1 MNEANTLYVTLDGP
15 VDEQNV
21 AQMLQQLDPVL
32 STSSGIEYL
41 YLVINTPGGG
51 VNAGITLYNY
61 LRGLP
66 VKVITHNI
74 GQVDSIGNVIFL
86 AGDERYAAPATSFL
100 FHGVAFGGNGSF
112 SFSLAHLEERLS
124 QVKQD
129 EKRIETIVKDRTE
142 LGPRKLASFFRSG
155 RSISPDE
162 ALGFKIIDEVRLL
175 SIPDNAQ
182 RAVINT
188 FPIQNI
194 PGPGI

>member
-1 MNEANTLYVTLDGP
+1 MNESNTLYIIFTGP
-15 VDEQNV
+15 IDEQIA
-21 AQMLQQLDPVL
+21 AQMIQQIDVAIN
-32 STSSGIEYL
+32 SDNGFEFL

-66 VKVITHNI
+66 IKIVTHNI

-100 FHGVAFGGNGSF
+100 FHGVAFGGNGNF
-112 SFSLAHLEERLS
+112 SFSLTNLEERLS

-129 EKRIETIVKDRTE
+129 EKRIQTVVSSRSD
-142 LGPRKLASFFRSG
+142 LGPRKLLGFFKSG

-162 ALGFKIIDEVRLL
+162 ALGFKIIAEVRDLE
-175 SIPDNAQ
+175 IPSNSK
-182 RAVINT
+182 RAVFNT
-188 FPIQNI
+188 FSPDA
-194 PGPGI
+194 